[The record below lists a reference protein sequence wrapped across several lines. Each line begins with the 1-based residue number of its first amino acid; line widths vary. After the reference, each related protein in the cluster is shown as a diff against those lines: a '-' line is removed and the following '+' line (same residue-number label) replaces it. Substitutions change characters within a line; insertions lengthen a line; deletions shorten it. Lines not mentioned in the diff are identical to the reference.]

1 MIKTV
6 YDLTLTTSLGETVDL
21 NTYRGKPLL
30 IVNTASYCKFT
41 RQYEDL
47 QDLWL
52 SFRNWDLTVIAIPSG
67 DFGNQEY
74 KTNEEIREFCG
85 HYYHI
90 DFILAEKSHVKGK
103 NAIPL
108 FQWINKESGI
118 LGRPKWNFYKY
129 IFNRR
134 GKLSSW
140 FSCLTK
146 PTSARFINAI
156 ERVAYDM

>member
-1 MIKTV
+1 MIKTA
-6 YDLTLTTSLGETVDL
+6 YDLTLTSSFGKVVNL
-21 NTYRGKPLL
+21 NIYRGKPIL
-30 IVNTASYCKFT
+30 IVNTASHCKFT
-41 RQYEDL
+41 PQYEDL

-52 SFRNWDLTVIAIPSG
+52 YFRNWDLNIIAVPSG

-74 KTNEEIREFCG
+74 KTNEEIRNFCS
-85 HYYHI
+85 HRYHI
-90 DFILAEKSHVKGK
+90 DFFLAEKSHVKGK

-108 FQWINKESGI
+108 FQWLNQKSGV

-129 IFNRR
+129 IINRQ

-140 FSCLTK
+140 FSCITRPSSK
-146 PTSARFINAI
+146 RFINAI